1 MMMAADSSKFPV
13 WFTAFTV
20 LLCLLVSGSSS
31 AADLKDGSQ
40 CVDGTYEHTGGLTCC
55 LCGAGL
61 HLESHCIE
69 SQTYGECKAC
79 VTGQFS
85 SHPTSQISCDLCRSC
100 SQISADVE
108 EDEPCKPDADTK
120 CRCKKGHYCGSDTEI
135 CRTCVQCEECGDV
148 GIKVACTARTNTVC
162 NEKTEEGITSGAI
175 VGIVVAILFVIG
187 LALGLFWKWRR
198 DQKRRREHSLAQ
210 QPKGSADD
218 VERQPLKDLVPVVDL
233 QPHMTDIAEAIG
245 WRDMRDVAMRSCIL
259 DTIIE
264 SCVQTHPGNSQ
275 EQTLELLQIWV
286 EKQGSEA
293 SKNLVQILED
303 NGKKSKA
310 ESVVQI
316 LARPNPPA

>member
-61 HLESHCIE
+61 HVESHCIE
-69 SQTYGECKAC
+69 SQTYGGCKAC
-79 VTGQFS
+79 DQGQFS
-85 SHPTSQISCDLCRSC
+85 SHPTSQTSCDPCRSC
-100 SQISADVE
+100 SQISAGLE

-120 CRCKKGHYCGSDTEI
+120 CRCEKGHYCGNDTEI
-135 CRTCVQCEECGDV
+135 CITCVPCKECGAV
-148 GIKVACTARTNTVC
+148 GIKVACKDRTNTVC

-187 LALGLFWKWRR
+187 LALGLFWKRRR
-198 DQKRRREHSLAQ
+198 DEKRRREHSLAN
-210 QPKGSADD
+210 GD
-218 VERQPLKDLVPVVDL
+218 VVSYSPERQPLKDLVPVVDL

-245 WRDMRDVAMRSCIL
+245 WPDMRDVAMGSGILSTTIDSCKL
-259 DTIIE
+259 N
-264 SCVQTHPGNSQ
+264 HPGNSQ
-275 EQTLELLQIWV
+275 EQTVELLQIWV
-286 EKQGSEA
+286 ERQGREA

-303 NGKKSKA
+303 SGKRGKA